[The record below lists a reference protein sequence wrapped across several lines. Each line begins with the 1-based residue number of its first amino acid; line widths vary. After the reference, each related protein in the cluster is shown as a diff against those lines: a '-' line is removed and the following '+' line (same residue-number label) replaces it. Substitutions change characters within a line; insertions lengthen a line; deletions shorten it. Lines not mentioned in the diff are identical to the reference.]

1 LGLLGLS
8 PLAFWS
14 ITLGELFAALEVY
27 GKKEDEIQQAEWER
41 VRWQTTLLLQPHAK
55 KGARLTPEKLAVF
68 PWEKKLKGLVNDPE
82 RVARNMKYAEENSYL
97 SF

>member
-14 ITLGELFAALEVY
+14 CTLGELFAALEVY
-27 GKKEDEIQQAEWER
+27 GQKQDENQQAEWER
-41 VRWQTTLLLQPHAK
+41 TRWLATLLLQPHAK
-55 KGARLTPEKLAVF
+55 KGSKLTPEKLAVF
-68 PWEKKLKGLVNDPE
+68 PWENKPKGLKADPE
-82 RVARNMKYAEENSYL
+82 RQAANMKYALENSYL